1 MINEPDLR
9 AKYVVSALLFSPVI
23 IDSLFYTTDTFV
35 FQKATNRNN
44 RKVTNMDFRFSQKIW
59 LCFLESTKQLR
70 NSSDLL
76 LKRDFFSSETDVIRG
91 RVGENNEN
99 FIVAKFVKSGIN
111 SYMSPLQ
118 QKKIFA
124 NSTLI
129 RQVRRHQLV

>member
-1 MINEPDLR
+1 MWVIST
-9 AKYVVSALLFSPVI
+9 VVLPGNNG
-23 IDSLFYTTDTFV
+23 SLFYTTDTFV

-99 FIVAKFVKSGIN
+99 FIAAKFVKSGVN
-111 SYMSPLQ
+111 SYMSSTQ
-118 QKKIFA
+118 QKKNCKYNA
-124 NSTLI
+124 
-129 RQVRRHQLV
+129 H

>member
-1 MINEPDLR
+1 MW
-9 AKYVVSALLFSPVI
+9 VSALFFSPVI

-91 RVGENNEN
+91 RVGENKEN

-111 SYMSPLQ
+111 SYMSPTQ
-118 QKKIFA
+118 QKKILQIQRSSDRSA
-124 NSTLI
+124 GTS
-129 RQVRRHQLV
+129 